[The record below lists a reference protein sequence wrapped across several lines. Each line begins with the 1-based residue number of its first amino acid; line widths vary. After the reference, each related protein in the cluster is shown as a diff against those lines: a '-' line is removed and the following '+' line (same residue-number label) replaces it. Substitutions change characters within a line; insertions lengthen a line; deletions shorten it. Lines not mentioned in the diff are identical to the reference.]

1 MLATPPRKF
10 QSVRIWFW
18 PALLCLFCSFSV
30 CAQLRFPEEE
40 IRNRPKVQPT
50 AAANPGF
57 ALMDGTPVK
66 LKLMRVLSSATEQ
79 VGATMDFE
87 VLEDVE
93 LHEKV
98 VIRQGALAL
107 GTVIEAVPKR
117 RMGRTGK
124 LEVQINSVL
133 LADGTRAPLRAVNA
147 GADGSRVGTVA
158 TTAAMVSI
166 VFFPA
171 APLALLMKGKDLT
184 IPKGTFVTAYI
195 NNDLPLNAEKFKASS
210 LKNTAAVNFQVDTE
224 GAELWIEEKFVG
236 NAPATIRLPEGEY
249 QVTVQKPGFQKWKR
263 TIAVTAGS
271 LMNLTIALEKLP

>member
-1 MLATPPRKF
+1 MKLLT
-10 QSVRIWFW
+10 
-18 PALLCLFCSFSV
+18 LLCFLLGSAGLIS
-30 CAQLRFPEEE
+30 AQTPVWETEPAM
-40 IRNRPKVQPT
+40 RPKVVPP
-50 AAANPGF
+50 ASRKSELAF
-57 ALMDGTPVK
+57 VLLDGTPVK
-66 LKLMRVLSSATEQ
+66 LKLMRDLSSATEQ
-79 VGATMDFE
+79 VGATVDFE

-98 VIRQGALAL
+98 VVRQGAVAL
-107 GTVIEAVPKR
+107 GTVSEAVPKR

-133 LADGTRAPLRAVNA
+133 LADGTRVPLRAVNA
-147 GADGSRVGTVA
+147 GADGSRVGTVT
-158 TTAAMVSI
+158 TTAAVVGM

-171 APLALLMKGKDLT
+171 APLALLIKGKDLT

-195 NNDLPLNAEKFKASS
+195 NGDLPLDAEKFQASS
-210 LKNTAAVNFQVDTE
+210 IKNTAAVNFKVNTD
-224 GAELWIEEKFVG
+224 GAEIWIEDKFVG

-249 QVTVQKPGFQKWKR
+249 PVVVQKPGFQPWKR